1 VKQAIAPH
9 VKDADTR
16 VLLAAM
22 DAAYYLHMRES
33 REDLL
38 ANLDHQDAS
47 VRVSATQCLALMGF
61 SEAAV
66 PISKLLKDREPDVR
80 KSAARELLSLCG
92 TEHCDPAVG
101 GALLEALPDKSLGPD
116 IARTIA
122 ILPIPG
128 GRQPVLSAFQA
139 DLAHDALWLVDFSE
153 KDIKDLASFFGP
165 EATRQILG
173 QYLSKG
179 PAPVRYR
186 SALYLGGLHDP
197 QSAPFLFEAL
207 HDTDKDV
214 VAEAIRSSAKLTN
227 EIGDKRTLERLRAI
241 ASLPDASL
249 VETLQEQLPR
259 FRDRAI
265 FGITLAVLRNPV
277 ISTDRTCLLMP
288 LMCTGRWDLQNHPN
302 LLGRPDWI
310 PGTLDM
316 LTSKEPDFRAQIA
329 RVLAVA
335 GVRQAVHPVSRLLKD
350 PDPKVR
356 ATAGEA
362 LFWMCVDGLCDD
374 TLVPSLLEARRTKWP
389 GKAPHGLWRT
399 WTNPKRYSLFYPRFN
414 KMSLRTVWDWK
425 DIGKQISKSLA
436 DFVSKDNLKALL
448 ELYLKNGPL
457 AAQRKAGISGR
468 NRK

>member
-122 ILPIPG
+122 ILPIPA
-128 GRQPVLSAFQA
+128 GRQPVLWAFQA

-186 SALYLGGLHDP
+186 SALYLGGSRPKGSRNRRGGSVLDVRGRALRRYSRAVFAGGAGGQSGPGKRRTDSGVLGQTRSDTAFGTSQTLLPSLHY
-197 QSAPFLFEAL
+197 
-207 HDTDKDV
+207 
-214 VAEAIRSSAKLTN
+214 
-227 EIGDKRTLERLRAI
+227 
-241 ASLPDASL
+241 
-249 VETLQEQLPR
+249 
-259 FRDRAI
+259 
-265 FGITLAVLRNPV
+265 
-277 ISTDRTCLLMP
+277 
-288 LMCTGRWDLQNHPN
+288 
-302 LLGRPDWI
+302 
-310 PGTLDM
+310 
-316 LTSKEPDFRAQIA
+316 
-329 RVLAVA
+329 
-335 GVRQAVHPVSRLLKD
+335 SRKWNTEEFF
-350 PDPKVR
+350 VR
-356 ATAGEA
+356 AKQR
-362 LFWMCVDGLCDD
+362 CDKVQN
-374 TLVPSLLEARRTKWP
+374 LVRPE
-389 GKAPHGLWRT
+389 
-399 WTNPKRYSLFYPRFN
+399 
-414 KMSLRTVWDWK
+414 D
-425 DIGKQISKSLA
+425 
-436 DFVSKDNLKALL
+436 
-448 ELYLKNGPL
+448 
-457 AAQRKAGISGR
+457 
-468 NRK
+468 